1 MSLFKKKMF
10 KKKVTLKKKE
20 KRYGAILTKY
30 STRGAQKQRQVN
42 NVRNHNDQ
50 GGRCGVI
57 GSDDGGWVR
66 WCKQFLL
73 LPREQNTL
81 HSVALNYIVRTIYGG
96 GQEAWRGKL
105 CMHLDQLQSYIC
117 WSTIS
122 DSVRWLPAFPIS
134 QNSFFVLLMI
144 SIVVVVVIIIIM
156 YTHLNNTDM
165 TLV

>member
-1 MSLFKKKMF
+1 MELFWQNIQHEEHRNNGKSTMCGTTMI
-10 KKKVTLKKKE
+10 KV
-20 KRYGAILTKY
+20 
-30 STRGAQKQRQVN
+30 
-42 NVRNHNDQ
+42 
-50 GGRCGVI
+50 GGVT
-57 GSDDGGWVR
+57 GSDDGGRVR

-73 LPREQNTL
+73 LPRERNTS
-81 HSVALNYIVRTIYGG
+81 HSRALNYIVRTIYGG

-144 SIVVVVVIIIIM
+144 SIVVVVVVIIIM